1 MEKKI
6 KFTDNPNF
14 TKIVY
19 GVIIATLCIAAIV
32 IGIIAARSNADNLPA
47 DSPIID
53 SGNTEGNGDNT
64 QTPPPQDDEKEETPK
79 PEEPKKFLSPV
90 SGTVVRTHDLANP
103 VFSTTLEEWRV
114 HTGIDISVD
123 ENAPVFAVA
132 AGKVSKI
139 YTDALLGN
147 TVEIEH
153 SNGVTTVYSNLD
165 TKMESTIKVGA
176 SVTRGQKIGTVGDS
190 SLSEMAE
197 EPHLHFEVIENGTQ
211 SNPLNFIS
219 EDAKKASLGISS
231 AA

>member
-14 TKIVY
+14 AKIVY
-19 GVIIATLCIAAIV
+19 GIIIAALCITAIV
-32 IGIIAARSNADNLPA
+32 IGIIAAKSNADNLPT
-47 DSPIID
+47 DSPIVD
-53 SGNTEGNGDNT
+53 SGDNGNNG
-64 QTPPPQDDEKEETPK
+64 QTPENPNNGNEEKPK
-79 PEEPKKFLSPV
+79 PEEPKKFISPV
-90 SGTVVRTHDLANP
+90 SGTVVRSHDLANP

-132 AGKVSKI
+132 DGTVSKI

-147 TVEIEH
+147 TVEISH

-165 TKMESTIKVGA
+165 AQMESAIKLGA
-176 SVTRGQKIGTVGDS
+176 SITRGQKIGTVGDS
-190 SLSEMAE
+190 SVSELAD
-197 EPHLHFEVIENGTQ
+197 EPHLHFEVIENGKQ